1 MHLQIEKLKD
11 FAREDIEERMIKI
24 ELLNLD
30 EYYNDKKELNRQ
42 ALKTKIICISPSILL
57 ISVCYSEKLDLR
69 FVLEMEGI
77 FPGLKLQGDLRLA
90 TNGKLIELDPV
101 QIELLYTV
109 ADEKNIQKVTI
120 IHGPEGSGQ

>member
-1 MHLQIEKLKD
+1 MQIEKLKD
-11 FAREDIEERMIKI
+11 FAREDIKKRMIKI

-30 EYYNDKKELNRQ
+30 EYYNDKELNRQ
-42 ALKTKIICISPSILL
+42 ALKTKIIRISPSILL

>member
-11 FAREDIEERMIKI
+11 FAREDIKKRMIKI

-30 EYYNDKKELNRQ
+30 EYYNDKELNRQ

>member
-1 MHLQIEKLKD
+1 
-11 FAREDIEERMIKI
+11 MIKI

>member
-1 MHLQIEKLKD
+1 MHLQIEKLTD
-11 FAREDIEERMIKI
+11 FAREDIKKRMIKI

>member
-11 FAREDIEERMIKI
+11 FAREDIKKRMIKI

-30 EYYNDKKELNRQ
+30 EYYNDKELNRQ
-42 ALKTKIICISPSILL
+42 ALKTKIIHISPSILL

>member
-11 FAREDIEERMIKI
+11 FAREDIKKRMIKI

-30 EYYNDKKELNRQ
+30 EYYNGKELNRQ

>member
-1 MHLQIEKLKD
+1 MHLQIEKLTD
-11 FAREDIEERMIKI
+11 FAREDIKKRMIKI

-30 EYYNDKKELNRQ
+30 EYYNDKELNRQ

>member
-11 FAREDIEERMIKI
+11 FAREDIKKRMIKI

-42 ALKTKIICISPSILL
+42 ALKTKIIRISPSILL

>member
-11 FAREDIEERMIKI
+11 FAREDIKKRMIKI

-30 EYYNDKKELNRQ
+30 EYYNDKKELNRH

>member
-1 MHLQIEKLKD
+1 MQIEKLKD
-11 FAREDIEERMIKI
+11 FAREDIKKRMIKI

>member
-1 MHLQIEKLKD
+1 MQIEKLKD
-11 FAREDIEERMIKI
+11 FAREDIKKRMIKI

-30 EYYNDKKELNRQ
+30 EYYDKKELNRQ

>member
-11 FAREDIEERMIKI
+11 FAGEDIKKRMIKI

-42 ALKTKIICISPSILL
+42 ALKTKIIRISPSILL

>member
-11 FAREDIEERMIKI
+11 FAREDIKKRMIKI

>member
-11 FAREDIEERMIKI
+11 FAGEDIKKRMIKI

-30 EYYNDKKELNRQ
+30 EYYNDKELNRQ
-42 ALKTKIICISPSILL
+42 ALKTKIIRISPSILL

>member
-1 MHLQIEKLKD
+1 MHLQIEKLTD
-11 FAREDIEERMIKI
+11 FAREDIKKRMIKI

-30 EYYNDKKELNRQ
+30 EYYNDKELNRQ
-42 ALKTKIICISPSILL
+42 ALKTKIIRISPSILL

>member
-1 MHLQIEKLKD
+1 MALKLKD
-11 FAREDIEERMIKI
+11 FAREDIKKRMIKI

-30 EYYNDKKELNRQ
+30 EYYDKKELNRQ

>member
-1 MHLQIEKLKD
+1 MKN
-11 FAREDIEERMIKI
+11 FAREDIEKRRIAI
-24 ELLNLD
+24 ELINLD
-30 EYYNDKKELNRQ
+30 DFYHDKTQLNKE
-42 ALKTKIICISPSILL
+42 ALKAKIILISPSILL

>member
-1 MHLQIEKLKD
+1 MHLQIEKLKN
-11 FAREDIEERMIKI
+11 FAGEDIKKRMIKI

-30 EYYNDKKELNRQ
+30 EYYNDKELNRQ
-42 ALKTKIICISPSILL
+42 ALKTKIIHISPSILL

>member
-11 FAREDIEERMIKI
+11 FAREDIKKRMIKI

-30 EYYNDKKELNRQ
+30 EYYNDKELNRQ

-109 ADEKNIQKVTI
+109 AEEKNIQKVTI